1 MHRTVFSSGINAVCA
16 FGLKCLYLLLLN
28 GACAIV
34 FALPV
39 VVAPSAVEK
48 LLSISGVLQ

>member
-1 MHRTVFSSGINAVCA
+1 MHSTVFISRINAVSA
-16 FGLKCLYLLLLN
+16 FGLKCLYLFLLH
-28 GACAIV
+28 GACALV